1 MWLGTSLLPLGT
13 VFAKV
18 GYSRY
23 ALRQFLFENSLGER
37 MSEFF
42 QAFDQVLNT
51 PFINFGNASLTLSAI
66 AQFFLVLLIALLF
79 SLGFKRVFANQI
91 LSRLGLKQ
99 GTRESIATI
108 TSYSLAT
115 VLVLILLQVMG
126 VNLAS
131 LAVVAGSLG
140 IGIGFGLQDITRN
153 FISGLA
159 MLVERKLKV
168 GDFIEWEGLSGY
180 IVEIS
185 LRSTIIRTITERHIV
200 IPNSNLVSNQV
211 INWTYNNFKGWVPVN
226 VSVAHES
233 DPVVVIEA
241 LLDSAY
247 LEESVSY
254 QYPPEV
260 FFTGFGE
267 NSLDFVLWIWVN
279 RVDIKHRTESSL
291 RFIID
296 QNLRQHHIRLAS
308 PRYDLWHRNP
318 NVVVQSSVAD
328 YEDHAHV
335 QQAVPTFSEHP
346 SKPVAVRD
354 LLQKIPYFA
363 NCTTV
368 ELRKLVEIG
377 HRKRLE
383 MGEVLY
389 NVGDPGDAFYIILC
403 GSVGYTLHDQDA
415 PTIMAEGQFIGEFSL
430 MLGIPRTVTIKALED
445 TTVFAISPQGFK
457 QILQSQ
463 PRLYDLIVKEM
474 GRHEAELTQQKR
486 RLRELGLINQDYDKN
501 PVAWV
506 QKQLEKLFGP
516 PLT

>member
-1 MWLGTSLLPLGT
+1 MS
-13 VFAKV
+13 
-18 GYSRY
+18 S
-23 ALRQFLFENSLGER
+23 FL
-37 MSEFF
+37 
-42 QAFDQVLNT
+42 QAVNQVLNT
-51 PFINFGNASLTLSAI
+51 PFLNFGSASLTLSAI

-79 SLGFKRVFANQI
+79 SLGFKRIFANQI

-115 VLVLILLQVMG
+115 ILVLILLQALG

-131 LAVVAGSLG
+131 VAVLAGSLG

-153 FISGLA
+153 FISGIA

-180 IVEIS
+180 ITEIS
-185 LRSTIIRTITERHIV
+185 LRSTVIRTITKRHIV
-200 IPNSNLVSNQV
+200 IPNSNLVGSQV
-211 INWTYNNFKGWVPVN
+211 INWTYNDFKGWVPVN
-226 VSVAHES
+226 VSVVHES
-233 DPVVVIEA
+233 DPILVIEA

-254 QYPPEV
+254 EYPPEV
-260 FFTGFGE
+260 FFTGFGQ
-267 NSLDFVLWIWVN
+267 NSLDFVLWIWVD
-279 RVDIKHRTESSL
+279 RVDLKHKTESSL

-318 NVVVQSSVAD
+318 NVVVQSSVEE

-335 QQAVPTFSEHP
+335 QRAVATFSDAYP
-346 SKPVAVRD
+346 KPVAVRD
-354 LLQKIPYFA
+354 LLQQLPYFGDC
-363 NCTTV
+363 NTL

-377 HRKRLE
+377 HRRRLE
-383 MGEVLY
+383 AGEVLY
-389 NVGDPGDAFYIILC
+389 EAGEPGDKFYVILL
-403 GSVGYTLHDQDA
+403 GAVKYSINGEDQ
-415 PTIMAEGQFIGEFSL
+415 PTIMRAGQFIGEFSL
-430 MLGIPRTVTIKALED
+430 MLGIPRTVTVMAIED
-445 TTVFAISPQGFK
+445 TTVFAISPDGFK
-457 QILQSQ
+457 KILHSQ
-463 PRLYDLIVKEM
+463 PRLYDMIVQEM
-474 GRHEAELTQQKR
+474 GRHEAELTQQNR
-486 RLRELGLINQDYDKN
+486 RLRELGLISQDYDKN

-516 PLT
+516 QPH